1 MICLQ
6 GTKCENAGNLNF
18 TRRGH
23 VESPHQRHWQT
34 QEHEVCDHVLQTVYD
49 DPGVEIDALSL
60 DRGVPAALHR
70 EALENRQGYSC
81 YAHACN
87 HASDEP
93 KGNVQPT
100 IWKNATIKEDE
111 GKFHG
116 NNTCCIGHLRCNCDL
131 GFKAIVSTGA

>member
-1 MICLQ
+1 M
-6 GTKCENAGNLNF
+6 
-18 TRRGH
+18 
-23 VESPHQRHWQT
+23 
-34 QEHEVCDHVLQTVYD
+34 YD

-60 DRGVPAALHR
+60 DRGVPAALHWD
-70 EALENRQGYSC
+70 ALENSQEYSC

-93 KGNVQPT
+93 KGDVQRT
-100 IWKNATIKEDE
+100 IWKDATIKEDE

-131 GFKAIVSTGA
+131 GFKAVVSTGA